1 MEKHKI
7 IQSHRL
13 TVTENI
19 LSKEII
25 GKRVLEI
32 GSGEYSFSYLEG
44 SKLWIK
50 IDFSP
55 PCDVIFDFN
64 IQKLNLPFI
73 SGSFDL
79 IICTQ
84 VLEHLLWPQ
93 ELLRECY
100 RMLSWEGKIFLSV
113 PNIVSLTYRIAWL
126 LGRIPSCAASG
137 NLPFELGSTSYTNNK
152 DGLRGG
158 HVVDFNLRRIV
169 ALLAFAG
176 FKIVKIK
183 GSGIIWHKQIL
194 PYWLVPVSLASNIIC
209 IAHKN
214 IF

>member
-1 MEKHKI
+1 MERHKVFR
-7 IQSHRL
+7 SDRL
-13 TVTENI
+13 KVTENI
-19 LSKEII
+19 LANEII
-25 GKRVLEI
+25 GQRVLEI
-32 GSGEYSFSYLEG
+32 GAGDYSFNYLEG

-93 ELLRECY
+93 QLLKECH
-100 RMLSWEGKIFLSV
+100 RILASNGRILISV
-113 PNIVSLTYRIAWL
+113 PNVVSLTYRIAWL

-137 NLPFELGSTSYTNNK
+137 NLPVELGSTSYRNK
-152 DGLRGG
+152 EGSLVGG
-158 HVVDFNLRRIV
+158 HVIDFNNKRTFR
-169 ALLAFAG
+169 LLESCN
-176 FKIVKIK
+176 FKILTVK
-183 GSGIIWHKQIL
+183 GSGIIWKKQII
-194 PYWLVPVSLASNIIC
+194 PHQLVPSNLSSDIIC
-209 IAHKN
+209 LAEKAV
-214 IF
+214 